1 MKISTFPWRNI
12 KTDGQM
18 KFYTGI
24 NTIVLLNKKFRFIQ
38 PFLSGAI
45 YWKGKSMQKKL
56 AKSGIAD
63 VISLEN

>member
-1 MKISTFPWRNI
+1 
-12 KTDGQM
+12 M

-24 NTIVLLNKKFRFIQ
+24 NTIVLLKKKFRFIQ
-38 PFLSGAI
+38 PFLSGVI

-63 VISLEN
+63 VITLGN